1 MYSCSNPTITDYLK
15 THSIPNSESY
25 VRYSIERYMR
35 EKITRRA
42 GKQSTCRK
50 ASKII
55 LWTDTRPNSTDYV
68 TEYNLLGICETL
80 WYCRV

>member
-35 EKITRRA
+35 EKMYKKSRETI
-42 GKQSTCRK
+42 
-50 ASKII
+50 
-55 LWTDTRPNSTDYV
+55 
-68 TEYNLLGICETL
+68 NL
-80 WYCRV
+80 